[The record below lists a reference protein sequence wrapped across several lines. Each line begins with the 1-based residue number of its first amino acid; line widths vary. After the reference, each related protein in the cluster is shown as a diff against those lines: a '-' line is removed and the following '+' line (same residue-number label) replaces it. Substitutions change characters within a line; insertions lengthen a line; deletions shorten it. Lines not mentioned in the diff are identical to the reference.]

1 MIFPTGFYISDIYKN
16 FLTNILEKDYKKRY
30 NIKEAL
36 EDQWIK
42 GWDIINEEKENIGI
56 LENFI
61 IELISDNIREF
72 NLYIK

>member
-1 MIFPTGFYISDIYKN
+1 M
-16 FLTNILEKDYKKRY
+16 TNILEKDYKKRY